1 MESVTTIQFSTF
13 LIGMT
18 CGVFPL
24 LAGLW
29 IGIKL
34 MRDSQPAAEAAP
46 GEAEKAAQILQ
57 RMSQFMR
64 GLAGDVHEQR
74 DVMASI
80 EERIDHARRNSSGSK
95 SLEQAIDLLKVM
107 NDANDGLQERLKR
120 AETLINEQTEQLAA
134 TLSEA
139 RTDSLTKLFNRR
151 AFDEELHK
159 RWALWNRKRRPFC
172 VLLVDIDYF
181 KKINDRYGHQIGD
194 AVLQAVAKTLV
205 QTTRDA
211 DYVTRYG
218 GEEFAIL
225 LPETELEKGN
235 EAAQRILAAVRE
247 DVFRE
252 EAIEIPLTVSIGVAQ
267 VDDLAGP
274 EELVAKADEAL
285 YAAKKG
291 GRDRGYYFD
300 GQRVLSILPGAD
312 GKVEPAREF
321 HEVCADLRTRLM
333 EATH

>member
-1 MESVTTIQFSTF
+1 MGSASTIQFSIF

-34 MRDSQPAAEAAP
+34 MRDSRPAADTAAVEAQ
-46 GEAEKAAQILQ
+46 KAAAILQ
-57 RMSQFMR
+57 RMSQFVR

-74 DVMASI
+74 DVMATI
-80 EERIDHARRNSSGSK
+80 EERIDSARRNSTGSK
-95 SLEQAIDLLKVM
+95 SLEQAIDLLKMM
-107 NDANDGLQERLKR
+107 NDANDGLQDRLKR

-151 AFDEELHK
+151 AFDEELQK
-159 RWALWNRKRRPFC
+159 RWALWDRKGRPFC
-172 VLLVDIDYF
+172 VLLADIDHF
-181 KKINDRYGHQIGD
+181 KKINDKHGHLIGD
-194 AVLQAVAKTLV
+194 SVLKSVARTLV
-205 QTTRDA
+205 DTTRDT

-225 LPETELEKGN
+225 LPETELDKGK
-235 EAAQRILAAVRE
+235 EAAQRIINAVRE
-247 DVFRE
+247 HTFRE
-252 EAIEIPLTVSIGVAQ
+252 GSLEIPLTISVGVAQ
-267 VDDLAGP
+267 VANLPTP
-274 EELVAKADEAL
+274 EEMVAKADEAL

-291 GRDRGYYFD
+291 GRDRGCSFD
-300 GQRVLSILPGAD
+300 GKRIASLIPGD
-312 GKVEPAREF
+312 ETVIEPVREF

>member
-1 MESVTTIQFSTF
+1 MGSVTTIQFSIF

-34 MRDSQPAAEAAP
+34 MRDSKPASAAAVV
-46 GEAEKAAQILQ
+46 EAEKAAAILQ
-57 RMSQFMR
+57 RMSQFVR

-80 EERIDHARRNSSGSK
+80 EERIDIARRNSSGSK
-95 SLEQAIDLLKVM
+95 SLEQAIDLLKMM
-107 NDANDGLQERLKR
+107 NDANDGLQNRLKR

-139 RTDSLTKLFNRR
+139 RTDSLTRLFNRR
-151 AFDEELHK
+151 AFDEELQK
-159 RWALWNRKRRPFC
+159 RWSLWDRKNRPFC
-172 VLLVDIDYF
+172 VLLADIDYF
-181 KKINDRYGHQIGD
+181 KKINDKYGHLIGD
-194 AVLQAVAKTLV
+194 AVLQSVAKTLV
-205 QTTRDA
+205 ETTRDS

-225 LPETELEKGN
+225 LPETELDKGI
-235 EAAQRILAAVRE
+235 EAAQRVIDAVRE
-247 DVFRE
+247 QAFRE
-252 EAIEIPLTVSIGVAQ
+252 GAIEIPLSISVGIAQ
-267 VDDLAGP
+267 VADLPSP
-274 EELVAKADEAL
+274 EQVVAKADEAL
-285 YAAKKG
+285 YGAKKG
-291 GRDRGYYFD
+291 GRDRGCYFD
-300 GQRVLSILPGAD
+300 GKRIAPFIAAAD
-312 GKVEPAREF
+312 QAEPPREF